1 MISDSKTVLDRLGRV
16 GAYTPPKSNP
26 APVPDDIPG
35 REHSHEEVM
44 EILHGVRG
52 DRSGLL

>member
-16 GAYTPPKSNP
+16 GAYTPPKSDP

-35 REHSHEEVM
+35 REYSHEEVM
-44 EILHGVRG
+44 EILHDVRG